1 MMTDGEVP
9 LYYEIHGAG
18 PPLLLIAGL
27 ASDSRSWQPVLSG
40 LKQNHTLILMD
51 NRGVGRS
58 CQEVKT
64 SIGLMA
70 DDAYALVRD
79 LGFDRVNVLGHSM
92 GGMVAMSYA
101 LRYPDAL
108 DRLLLVSTACQNSAR
123 NNVLFS
129 DWAAWFAEGKNRAA
143 WFRTIFTWIFTEKF
157 FQDSQQVDL
166 AVQWLL
172 DDPWPQLPQA
182 FRRQVEA
189 IARWNVTHELVRITS
204 PTYVIT
210 GDRDFLFPLEYAT
223 QLVRLI
229 PNARLHVIEK
239 AAHSIHMEQPD
250 RFIKTIVDCLGRC
263 RG

>member
-129 DWAAWFAEGKNRAA
+129 DWAAWFAEGKNRQLGFEPYSLGFSLKNFFRIHSRWIWLFNGCSMIPGRNCHRLSDARSKRSHVGMLHTN
-143 WFRTIFTWIFTEKF
+143 WFG
-157 FQDSQQVDL
+157 L
-166 AVQWLL
+166 
-172 DDPWPQLPQA
+172 
-182 FRRQVEA
+182 RRQ
-189 IARWNVTHELVRITS
+189 HTS
-204 PTYVIT
+204 
-210 GDRDFLFPLEYAT
+210 
-223 QLVRLI
+223 
-229 PNARLHVIEK
+229 
-239 AAHSIHMEQPD
+239 
-250 RFIKTIVDCLGRC
+250 
-263 RG
+263 